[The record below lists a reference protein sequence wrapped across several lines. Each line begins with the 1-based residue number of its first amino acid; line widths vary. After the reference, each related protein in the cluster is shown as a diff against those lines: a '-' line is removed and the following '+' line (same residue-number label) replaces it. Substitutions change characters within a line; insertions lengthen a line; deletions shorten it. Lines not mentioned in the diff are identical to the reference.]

1 MIGTVTGVGFNL
13 LTGKEITDGWQILII
28 FALIFSLA
36 GMGLRLKKRKRLQDQ
51 ERYLLNQNYYQF
63 LHDYRNEINE
73 MECLYKD
80 GRLTEELL
88 MNHVVTYLEKTLNY
102 LVKSLDV
109 ETKRRN
115 IFILKAF
122 AAIIYNVLSKNQY
135 YLQQLYNMQVQ
146 MEAGKENEANGQN
159 A

>member
-1 MIGTVTGVGFNL
+1 M
-13 LTGKEITDGWQILII
+13 
-28 FALIFSLA
+28 
-36 GMGLRLKKRKRLQDQ
+36 
-51 ERYLLNQNYYQF
+51 
-63 LHDYRNEINE
+63 
-73 MECLYKD
+73 
-80 GRLTEELL
+80 
-88 MNHVVTYLEKTLNY
+88 VTYLEKTLNY

-115 IFILKAF
+115 IYILKAF